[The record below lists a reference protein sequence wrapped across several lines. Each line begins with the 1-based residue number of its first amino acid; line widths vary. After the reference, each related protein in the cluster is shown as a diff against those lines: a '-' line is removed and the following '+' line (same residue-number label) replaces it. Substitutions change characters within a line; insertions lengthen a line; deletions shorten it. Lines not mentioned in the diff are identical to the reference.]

1 VRAAWLVIAVSVFS
15 RGVGVELVRVPEV
28 GIRVIRNA
36 VGVAFSPA
44 GRAGVG
50 LRVVGARGWGGVE
63 ADGWLGRVS
72 DERLAELYR
81 GARCLVYPSLYE
93 GFGIPVLEAMAC
105 GTPVVTSAGGATEEV
120 AGGAAVL
127 VDPHDPGAVA
137 EGIEEAVRRRDELV
151 ARGLEQAR
159 AFAWERVAAETRQ
172 VYEEAAA

>member
-1 VRAAWLVIAVSVFS
+1 
-15 RGVGVELVRVPEV
+15 
-28 GIRVIRNA
+28 
-36 VGVAFSPA
+36 
-44 GRAGVG
+44 
-50 LRVVGARGWGGVE
+50 
-63 ADGWLGRVS
+63 
-72 DERLAELYR
+72 
-81 GARCLVYPSLYE
+81 
-93 GFGIPVLEAMAC
+93 MAC

-127 VDPHDPGAVA
+127 VDPQDPGAVA